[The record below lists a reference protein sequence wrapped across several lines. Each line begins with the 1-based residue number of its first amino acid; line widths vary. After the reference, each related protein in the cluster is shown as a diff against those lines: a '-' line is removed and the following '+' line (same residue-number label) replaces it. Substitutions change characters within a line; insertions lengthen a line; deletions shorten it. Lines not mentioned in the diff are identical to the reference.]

1 MGDGFLH
8 FFEEL
13 SQPQLYMQSIVILER
28 AVRSL
33 KAVVG
38 GGETI
43 LKTLKPIPKV
53 RIYPGL
59 LDIFNYFPQLL
70 SMAVVVLEEGPCIF
84 ELCWTCGK
92 LQDKEVPPESVPPMS
107 MLLTPSS
114 FLSTFL
120 TTCAQHIAL
129 GHSGKAI
136 LLTAVI
142 VGEPSAIT
150 KRGAN

>member
-8 FFEEL
+8 SFEEL

-53 RIYPGL
+53 RIYLGL
-59 LDIFNYFPQLL
+59 LDIFNYSPQLL
-70 SMAVVVLEEGPCIF
+70 STAVVVLEEGPCIF
-84 ELCWTCGK
+84 KLHWTCGK
-92 LQDKEVPPESVPPMS
+92 LQDKEVPPESVP
-107 MLLTPSS
+107 LVHVVCT
-114 FLSTFL
+114 
-120 TTCAQHIAL
+120 Q
-129 GHSGKAI
+129 
-136 LLTAVI
+136 
-142 VGEPSAIT
+142 
-150 KRGAN
+150 